1 MLKLRLLLKALLM
14 NALAW
19 VVYLL
24 VLIGIYFACLRDWQM
39 NWGAT
44 AEDVSRYMPG
54 DELLENPEFNAT
66 RAVEINATPEQIWPW
81 IVQMGNTRAGFYGFD
96 KLDNDG
102 NPSADS
108 ILPEYQS
115 MQVGDSIPGGVYKG
129 NLWYLLE
136 VREVAPGKELLWVFI
151 ETPWKG
157 ATWSWGLYRIDD
169 NHTKLVSRLRQ
180 IYTFDSYQQ
189 IIPISLI
196 DVCEV
201 LMMRTTLQGIKY
213 RAERINRHGP

>member
-1 MLKLRLLLKALLM
+1 MYRFRP
-14 NALAW
+14 
-19 VVYLL
+19 LL
-24 VLIGIYFACLRDWQM
+24 VAVALNIASWIGIILVFALFYFIWLREYQM

-54 DELLENPEFNAT
+54 DELLENPEFNST
-66 RAVEINATPEQIWPW
+66 RAVEIDAPPEQIWPW

-96 KLDNDG
+96 NLDNGG

-108 ILPEYQS
+108 ILPEYQR
-115 MQVGDSIPGGVYKG
+115 MQAGDSIPGGVYKG
-129 NLWYLLE
+129 ETWYLLE
-136 VREVAPGKELLWVFI
+136 VREVDPCKEMLWVFI
-151 ETPWKG
+151 NTPWKG
-157 ATWSWGLYRIDD
+157 ATWSWGFYRIDD
-169 NHTKLVSRLRQ
+169 NRTKLVSRLRQ

-201 LMMRTTLQGIKY
+201 LMMRTTLRGIKY
-213 RAERINRHGP
+213 RAERSNRNDH